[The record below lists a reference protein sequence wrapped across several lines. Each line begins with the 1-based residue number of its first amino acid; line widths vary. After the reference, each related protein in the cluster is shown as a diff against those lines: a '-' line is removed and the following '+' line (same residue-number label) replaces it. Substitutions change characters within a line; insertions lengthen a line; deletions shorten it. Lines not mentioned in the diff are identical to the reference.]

1 MEQKI
6 QIFLF
11 EAERE
16 AFLKKH
22 NFMFKE
28 SQARIL
34 SNFNNIDKE
43 TDLLRDQLLNGE
55 LYNSNPNLYHDD
67 EAQLYED
74 ACSQAF
80 SHYSLLHEMRRE
92 LTLTAVSIIYFN
104 FDKTLRS
111 WLFKEIEH
119 SWNIPDLENWI
130 WRTDIKHIYSLLE
143 LFDFS
148 IRSKIFFKH
157 VDSLRIIV
165 NTYKHG
171 YGLSLSQLKDLYPE
185 YLNAEFVEKGFMTL
199 NNEHNNLK
207 VSKPQLEE
215 FAQAITDFWTLL
227 PRNLICDDIQ
237 LITQL
242 IQPKN
247 KKKKE
252 A

>member
-80 SHYSLLHEMRRE
+80 SHYSPF
-92 LTLTAVSIIYFN
+92 TKCV
-104 FDKTLRS
+104 
-111 WLFKEIEH
+111 
-119 SWNIPDLENWI
+119 EN
-130 WRTDIKHIYSLLE
+130 
-143 LFDFS
+143 
-148 IRSKIFFKH
+148 
-157 VDSLRIIV
+157 
-165 NTYKHG
+165 
-171 YGLSLSQLKDLYPE
+171 
-185 YLNAEFVEKGFMTL
+185 
-199 NNEHNNLK
+199 
-207 VSKPQLEE
+207 
-215 FAQAITDFWTLL
+215 
-227 PRNLICDDIQ
+227 
-237 LITQL
+237 
-242 IQPKN
+242 
-247 KKKKE
+247 
-252 A
+252 